1 MKHVY
6 FINLLCIIF
15 LIGYEESYSQNL
27 VLNPSFE
34 DVNISSLNCSWYTSQ
49 TQYNNAI
56 NFWTCPTGG
65 STDIFNLSLSS
76 SCYCHPMSTHS
87 SNPGQQMPRT
97 GNGYC
102 NIVTYG
108 NGGCTPWREYV
119 QGALS
124 ANLIAGQE
132 YEVSFWVT
140 LADKMSVGTNNIG
153 VKFEVAPYYQS
164 SNCPYYTTPELN
176 YTGPIILDKTNW
188 VQISFNYIPTVN
200 GQSHFII
207 GNFYNDPATS
217 TAIASGVRTGNT
229 IRYYIEDV
237 VIQPI
242 NLLPVDFVNVEAN
255 CMPSSVAINW
265 TTASEINSYRFVIE
279 RSEDGLFFLPVS
291 TIESVKN
298 SSDQTSYT
306 WDDTEPI
313 NGIAYYRIKQENQD
327 GSERYSDIR
336 SVTCTL
342 QNNKNVT
349 IFPNPFSDEVTVSIP
364 DELNERITIQLFNTL
379 GQLVEQTTFKSKI
392 RHTWRFGKQFNAGMY
407 VIRVDDGEAIFQQKM
422 IKF

>member
-1 MKHVY
+1 
-6 FINLLCIIF
+6 
-15 LIGYEESYSQNL
+15 
-27 VLNPSFE
+27 
-34 DVNISSLNCSWYTSQ
+34 
-49 TQYNNAI
+49 
-56 NFWTCPTGG
+56 
-65 STDIFNLSLSS
+65 
-76 SCYCHPMSTHS
+76 
-87 SNPGQQMPRT
+87 
-97 GNGYC
+97 
-102 NIVTYG
+102 
-108 NGGCTPWREYV
+108 
-119 QGALS
+119 
-124 ANLIAGQE
+124 
-132 YEVSFWVT
+132 
-140 LADKMSVGTNNIG
+140 MSVGTNNIG

-164 SNCPYYTTPELN
+164 SNCPYYTTPELH
-176 YTGPIILDKTNW
+176 YTGPIILDKTDW

-349 IFPNPFSDEVTVSIP
+349 IFPNPFSDEVTISIP
-364 DELNERITIQLFNTL
+364 DETNELVTIQLFNTL

-407 VIRVDDGEAIFQQKM
+407 VIRVDDGDAIFQQKM
-422 IKF
+422 IKFK